1 MNLLELEG
9 VSKRYHRGGWFGWG
23 ARIEAVSVVNLT
35 VPEGGSIGLIGR
47 SGAGKSTLSRMILG
61 LERPDSGVVLYRGR
75 DLRSFSKDDW
85 KQFRREVQ
93 VVFQNALGSVN
104 PRWPVADIILE
115 PVRNFESLSS
125 TDEQARVA
133 ELLTMVGLDAHD
145 ADKYPHQF
153 SGGQLQRVCIARALA
168 LNPRL
173 VILDEAVSSLD
184 MLIQAQ
190 ILNLLKDL
198 KEKTGV
204 SYLFV
209 SHDIRIVAG
218 FCDQVA
224 VLHQGRISS
233 MVSDLSQARTADDPI
248 LRQLTEA
255 VLPAWPRG
263 VAAPTG

>member
-1 MNLLELEG
+1 MNLLELDR
-9 VSKRYHRGGWFGWG
+9 VSRVYHRGGWFGKG
-23 ARIEAVSVVNLT
+23 AKVEAILGVSLA

-47 SGAGKSTLSRMILG
+47 SGAGKSTLGRMILG
-61 LERPDSGVVLYRGR
+61 LERPDSGVVRYRGR
-75 DLRSFSKDDW
+75 DLQSFSKDDW

-115 PVRNFESLSS
+115 PIRNFESLSAV
-125 TDEQARVA
+125 DERARVE
-133 ELLTMVGLDAHD
+133 ELLTMVGLEVRD

-168 LNPRL
+168 LKPRL

-190 ILNLLKDL
+190 ILKLLRDL
-198 KEKTGV
+198 RERTGV

-224 VLHQGRISS
+224 VLHQGRITS
-233 MVSDLSQARTADDPI
+233 MVSDLSQAKDADDPI
-248 LRQLTEA
+248 LRQLAAA
-255 VLPAWPRG
+255 VLPAWPKEM
-263 VAAPTG
+263 AENA